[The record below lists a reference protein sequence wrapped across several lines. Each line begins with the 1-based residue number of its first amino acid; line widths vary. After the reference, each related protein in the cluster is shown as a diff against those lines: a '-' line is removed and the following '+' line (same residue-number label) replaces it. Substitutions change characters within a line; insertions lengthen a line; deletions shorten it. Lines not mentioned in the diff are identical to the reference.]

1 MAIDQTTTETPKN
14 PPPGASAPTVQT
26 IEDLLAAPPDVKLA
40 MIERTTDV
48 LLALATSLMS
58 EEVRSMAGPRYSRH
72 KPYGGRYVRWGSN
85 PGSVRVGAERVPVAV
100 PRVRDRETG
109 TERPLRS
116 YRALHEGTDPGPK
129 MAEAV
134 LLGLAQRDYERVA
147 RTSAESFGL
156 SQSTVSRRFT
166 EEAQAALEDL
176 EARDLSGEPYLVLW
190 LDGKQLRGRQ
200 VVICIGA
207 TTAGQKRVLGF
218 TEAST
223 ENAPAV
229 KGLLRRLIDRG
240 LDFSG
245 GLLVVT
251 DGSKGLRS
259 AVQATFGGYAVLQRC
274 HWHKRENVLA
284 HLPKDEQPAWRH
296 RLRAAMNE
304 TTRVRAETALREC
317 VTDLK
322 TVSRPAARSLEEGFD
337 DVLAVHRLGV
347 GPALGHHLRTTNMIE
362 SVNAHVQT
370 RLRKIKHYLSSDQ
383 RCAWVAMALWEA
395 EERFYRL
402 SGYRHLPL
410 LQQALRRH
418 IDTLTEDASAPS

>member
-85 PGSVRVGAERVPVAV
+85 PGSVRVGAERVPVDV

-274 HWHKRENVLA
+274 HWLGAGKRARASTERRATGLA
-284 HLPKDEQPAWRH
+284 APAAGGDERDNPRTGGDRPARVRHGPEDGEPPGGPVAGGGLRRRAGRPPAWR
-296 RLRAAMNE
+296 
-304 TTRVRAETALREC
+304 
-317 VTDLK
+317 
-322 TVSRPAARSLEEGFD
+322 RPRS
-337 DVLAVHRLGV
+337 
-347 GPALGHHLRTTNMIE
+347 GPSPAHHQ
-362 SVNAHVQT
+362 H
-370 RLRKIKHYLSSDQ
+370 D
-383 RCAWVAMALWEA
+383 
-395 EERFYRL
+395 
-402 SGYRHLPL
+402 
-410 LQQALRRH
+410 
-418 IDTLTEDASAPS
+418 